1 MFEKILIANR
11 GEIACRVARSARR
24 LGIATVAVY
33 SEADAGAM
41 HLAACDEAWLIGAA
55 PARESYLR
63 ADKILQVARES
74 GAQAVHPGYG
84 FLSENAEFAQ
94 ACIDAGVA
102 FIGPPPSAIIAMGSK
117 SEAKTLMAA
126 AGVPL
131 VPGYHGDD
139 QSDGRLRQEANM
151 MGYPLLIKATAGG
164 GGKGMRI
171 VNSAEEFDEALQSAR
186 REAKSSFADERVL
199 LERYLIAPRH
209 VELQIFADSHGNCV
223 HIFERDCSI
232 QRRHQKVLEE
242 APAPGMTPELRS
254 RMGAAAVDAAKAIG
268 YQGAGT
274 VEFLLDRDNS
284 FYFMEMNTRLQ
295 VEHPV
300 TEMISG
306 QDLVEWQLRV
316 AAGETLPL
324 TQDQLEIN
332 GHAFEARIYA
342 ETPERDF
349 LPATGR
355 LRYLKTP
362 QENTHVRVD
371 TGVQQGDE
379 VSVHYDPMIAK
390 LIVWDRERTGALR
403 RLRNALNAY
412 RIVGVN
418 TNLEF
423 LTTLCT
429 LPALAEGR
437 LNTGFIETHRSS
449 LFPARG
455 ALPDEV
461 LALAALYELLIEAR
475 QAKRLQQVSSDPGS
489 PWGVSNGWR
498 LNQDNFHS
506 FFFRRGGDEIEV
518 TAHYRREGYQ
528 LELPSGKWRI
538 SGEIAHDGD
547 LLADI
552 EGRRMKAAVIKHQ
565 KELTILQQG
574 RAWQLTLHDPRL
586 DAMEGEESEG
596 GLIAPMPGTV
606 VAVLVA
612 PGDQVRRGDPL
623 ILMEAMKMEHSICA
637 PFDGEIKEVCFEVG
651 DQVEEGNELLLMEA
665 DKAKSV

>member
-24 LGIATVAVY
+24 MGIATVAVY
-33 SEADAGAM
+33 SDADAQAM
-41 HLAACDEAWLIGAA
+41 HVAACDEAYLIGPA

-63 ADKILQVARES
+63 ADKIVQVATQS

-84 FLSENAEFAQ
+84 FLSENAGFAR
-94 ACIDAGVA
+94 ACSDAGVT
-102 FIGPPPSAIIAMGSK
+102 FIGPPAAAIVAMGSK
-117 SEAKTLMAA
+117 SEAKALMAA

-139 QSDGRLRQEANM
+139 QSDDRLRSEAQAL
-151 MGYPLLIKATAGG
+151 GYPLLIKATAGG

-171 VNSAEEFDEALQSAR
+171 VNSASEFDQALNAAR
-186 REAKSSFADERVL
+186 REAKSSFSDDSVL
-199 LERYLIAPRH
+199 LERYLTAPRH
-209 VELQIFADSHGNCV
+209 VELQIFCDSHGNGV
-223 HIFERDCSI
+223 HLFERDCSI

-242 APAPGMTPELRS
+242 APAPGMTPVLRA
-254 RMGAAAVDAAKAIG
+254 RMGAAALDAAAAIG
-268 YQGAGT
+268 YEGAGT
-274 VEFLLDRDNS
+274 VEFLLDVDNT

-316 AAGETLPL
+316 AAGEQLPL
-324 TQDQLEIN
+324 NQDQLEIN
-332 GHAFEARIYA
+332 GHAFEARVYA
-342 ETPERDF
+342 EMPERGF
-349 LPATGR
+349 LPAAGK

-362 QENTHVRVD
+362 QQSTHVRVD
-371 TGVQQGDE
+371 TGVEQGDE

-390 LIVWDRERTGALR
+390 LIVWDRDRAGALR
-403 RLRNALNAY
+403 RMRNALSAY
-412 RIVGVN
+412 RIVGVS

-423 LTTLCT
+423 LMRLCAV
-429 LPALAEGR
+429 PALAAGELDTR
-437 LNTGFIETHRSS
+437 FIETHETA
-449 LFPARG
+449 LFPAKT

-461 LALAALYELLIEAR
+461 LALAALYELLLEAER
-475 QAKRLQQVSSDPGS
+475 ARDALKISGDPCS

-506 FFFRRGGDEIEV
+506 FFFRQGEDEIEV
-518 TAHYRREGYQ
+518 TAHFRGEGYQ
-528 LELPSGKWRI
+528 LDLPGGRWRVA
-538 SGEIAHDGD
+538 GEIARDGD

-552 EGRRMKAAVIKHQ
+552 EGRRLKAAVIKHQ
-565 KELTILQQG
+565 RELTILQQG

-586 DAMEGEESEG
+586 DAMVGEEVPG

-606 VAVLVA
+606 VAVRVT
-612 PGDQVRRGDPL
+612 PGDRVKRGDPL
-623 ILMEAMKMEHSICA
+623 MSVEAMKMEHTVSA
-637 PFDGEIKEVCFEVG
+637 PFDGEVRELCFGVG
-651 DQVEEGNELLLMEA
+651 EQVEEGDELLRIEP
-665 DKAKSV
+665 D